1 MKIAILSPIH
11 WRTPPTKYGPWEL
24 IASRVAEG
32 MVKRGHT
39 VTLYATGDSKTTA
52 KLKWVCP
59 RPIMEDPD
67 LEVKV
72 YQYLHTASVF
82 EDADQY
88 DIIHNHY
95 DGYPLVFSK
104 LVKTPV
110 VTTIH
115 GFSSE
120 QIIQIYK
127 RYSNTHYVSI
137 SYADRKHAPDL
148 NYIANIYHGIPIN
161 EYPYNDKS
169 DNYFCFI
176 GRISPDKGVHN
187 AIKLVKKLNANLK
200 IAGLISS
207 EDKEYFEK
215 EIKPHLSSKIQYLGL
230 IDDKEK
236 KTLLKNAYGF
246 LHLNIFAE
254 PFGLT
259 LIEAMAC
266 GTPVIGM
273 GLGSIPEIIDDKK
286 TGFVVKNLKEAESAM
301 KNIDLISRKNCRER
315 VEKYFTVERM
325 VDNYEKVY
333 QKILKTKE
341 KHGKAK
347 A

>member
-1 MKIAILSPIH
+1 MKIAILSSIH

-24 IASRVAEG
+24 IASYIAEG
-32 MVKRGHT
+32 MVKSGHT

-52 KLKWVCP
+52 RLKWVSP
-59 RPIMEDPD
+59 KPIMENSG
-67 LEVKV
+67 LEPKV

-95 DGYPLVFSK
+95 DAYPLVFSK

-115 GFSSE
+115 GFSSP
-120 QIIQIYK
+120 QVIQIYK

-137 SYADRKHAPDL
+137 SYADRKHAPNL
-148 NYIANIYHGIPIN
+148 NYIANIYHGIPVN
-161 EYPYNDKS
+161 EYPYNGKP

-176 GRISPDKGVHN
+176 GRISPDKGIHN

-200 IAGLISS
+200 IAGLIAS
-207 EDKEYFEK
+207 ENKEYFEK
-215 EIKPHLSSKIQYLGL
+215 EIKPHLNSKIQYLGL
-230 IDDKEK
+230 VDEEEK
-236 KTLLKNAYGF
+236 KALLKNAYGF
-246 LHLNIFAE
+246 LHLNTYPE
-254 PFGLT
+254 GFGLT
-259 LIEAMAC
+259 LIEAMAT

-273 GLGSIPEIIDDKK
+273 ELGSISEIIDDRK

-315 VEKYFTVERM
+315 VDKNFTVERM

-333 QKILKTKE
+333 QKILKAKK
-341 KHGKAK
+341 KHE
-347 A
+347 

>member
-24 IASRVAEG
+24 VASRIAEG
-32 MVKRGHT
+32 MVKSGHT

-52 KLKWVCP
+52 RLKWVCP
-59 RPIMEDPD
+59 RPIMEDPN
-67 LEVKV
+67 LESKV
-72 YQYLHTASVF
+72 YQYLHAASVF

-95 DGYPLVFSK
+95 DAYPLVFSK

-115 GFSSE
+115 GFSSP
-120 QIIQIYK
+120 QIGQIYK
-127 RYSNTHYVSI
+127 KYSNTHFVSI
-137 SYADRKHAPDL
+137 SHADRKHAPNL

-161 EYPYNDKS
+161 EYPYNDKP
-169 DNYFCFI
+169 DNYFCFV

-187 AIKLVKKLNANLK
+187 AIKLAKKLNVDLK

-207 EDKEYFEK
+207 EDEEYFKK
-215 EIKPHLSSKIQYLGL
+215 EIKPHLNSKIQYLGL
-230 IDDKEK
+230 VDEK
-236 KTLLKNAYGF
+236 AKKLLLKNAYGF
-246 LHLNIFAE
+246 LHLNTFAE

-273 GLGSIPEIIDDKK
+273 NQGSVAEIIKDKE
-286 TGFVVKNLKEAESAM
+286 TGFVVNDLKEAENAM
-301 KNIDLISRKNCRER
+301 RNINLISRKNCRER
-315 VEKYFTVERM
+315 IEKNFTVERM
-325 VDNYEKVY
+325 VDNYEKIY
-333 QKILKTKE
+333 KKILEGKK
-341 KHGKAK
+341 KHG
-347 A
+347 

>member
-24 IASRVAEG
+24 IASNIAEG
-32 MVKRGHT
+32 MVKLGHS
-39 VTLYATGDSKTTA
+39 VTLYATGDSETTA
-52 KLKWVCP
+52 RLKWVCP
-59 RPIMEDPD
+59 KPIMEDSD
-67 LEVKV
+67 LEPKV

-95 DGYPLVFSK
+95 DAYPLVFSK

-115 GFSSE
+115 GFSSP
-120 QIIQIYK
+120 QVNQIYEK
-127 RYSNTHYVSI
+127 YSNTYYVSI
-137 SYADRKHAPDL
+137 SYADRKHAPNL
-148 NYIANIYHGIPIN
+148 NYIANIYHGIPVN
-161 EYPYNDKS
+161 DYPYNGKP

-187 AIKLVKKLNANLK
+187 AIKLAKKLNVNLK
-200 IAGLISS
+200 IAGLTAP
-207 EDKEYFEK
+207 ENKEYFEK
-215 EIKPHLSSKIQYLGL
+215 EIKPHLNYKIQYLGL
-230 IDDKEK
+230 VEEKEK

-246 LHLNIFAE
+246 LHLNTYPE
-254 PFGLT
+254 GFGLT

-273 GLGSIPEIIDDKK
+273 ELGSISEVIDDRK

-301 KNIDLISRKNCRER
+301 KNIGSISRENCRER
-315 VEKYFTVERM
+315 VEKNFTVEQM

-333 QKILKTKE
+333 QKILKVKE
-341 KHGKAK
+341 KHE
-347 A
+347 